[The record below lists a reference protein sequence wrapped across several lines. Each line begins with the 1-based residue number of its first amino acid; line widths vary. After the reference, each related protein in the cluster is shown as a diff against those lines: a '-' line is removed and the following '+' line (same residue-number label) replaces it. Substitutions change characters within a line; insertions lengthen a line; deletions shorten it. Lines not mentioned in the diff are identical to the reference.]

1 MIPHT
6 STRDPPPQPAVV
18 DESGGP
24 GADTVDD
31 GKTFMQHQSQ
41 GLCEAMGMV
50 ATMHGN
56 VRIGSLGLLLA

>member
-1 MIPHT
+1 
-6 STRDPPPQPAVV
+6 
-18 DESGGP
+18 
-24 GADTVDD
+24 
-31 GKTFMQHQSQ
+31 MQHQSQ